1 MSITT
6 YEGVVEKGKIRLKS
20 DVKLPE
26 NVRVYVIVPEVETL
40 GKKDS
45 ADPHTATHSSQAGWG
60 FQNEGWKSLITLCYF
75 EL

>member
-26 NVRVYVIVPEVETL
+26 KVKVYVIVPEVQTPE
-40 GKKDS
+40 KKT
-45 ADPHTATHSSQAGWG
+45 ARIHTPRLSYRKQAGE
-60 FQNEGWKSLITLCYF
+60 FKMKVSKA
-75 EL
+75 

>member
-26 NVRVYVIVPEVETL
+26 NVVVYVIVPEVRPLAKKTPRIHTPRL
-40 GKKDS
+40 KDPKKAGDFKMKVGK
-45 ADPHTATHSSQAGWG
+45 A
-60 FQNEGWKSLITLCYF
+60 
-75 EL
+75 

>member
-26 NVRVYVIVPEVETL
+26 NVKVYVIVPEVQTQE
-40 GKKDS
+40 KKANS
-45 ADPHTATHSSQAGWG
+45 
-60 FQNEGWKSLITLCYF
+60 K
-75 EL
+75 